1 MILLRDKNTKAQD
14 NRPIDNWFVIEGAST
29 KSGGRDTLVYVF
41 NFADSSGFSI
51 ISANPSTVPILS
63 VTEAGHLTLGESS
76 GVPGFD
82 SYLEGV
88 LMELDRLNPDPTL
101 VPDDSLELY
110 YYFEYDTVGTFRSP
124 ILGQTKWGQG
134 GVFGAFCPNNTSGCF
149 ATALGQIMK
158 SFFRPTQFSA
168 LCDMSNVYS
177 FGTVISPHW
186 GYIQYHYM
194 NHSNTK
200 ICSPYHN
207 EISALLRDIGEYAS
221 SDYRTDGTGTW
232 TYSNQI
238 VPTLQHYGFTSSTL
252 VSADTDTMISS
263 LDSGYPICMFSPGHF
278 YVADGYK
285 DYTITRYKYERV
297 IGESG
302 YTLTGSGVIE
312 DIHAMH
318 INWGWDGNCNGYF
331 AFGTYNTANAEEYD
345 TNNHNVSKDYTNGAQ
360 MVYNIHPTN

>member
-1 MILLRDKNTKAQD
+1 MDSIKKTIGRLRSYEEALSLAKRSVILLRDKNTKAQD

-285 DYTITRYKYERV
+285 DYTITRYKYFKFR
-297 IGESG
+297 
-302 YTLTGSGVIE
+302 
-312 DIHAMH
+312 
-318 INWGWDGNCNGYF
+318 
-331 AFGTYNTANAEEYD
+331 
-345 TNNHNVSKDYTNGAQ
+345 K
-360 MVYNIHPTN
+360 